1 MFRVTSLADMPDA
14 QLNRWIRRLALV
26 LLIGVVGFIAF
37 YAVDRF
43 RAPAA
48 PLVDR
53 ETAAMEQ
60 AVRNDP
66 TDLASRGRL
75 ADLYLAASRYDDAI
89 AQYTEILGTGD
100 ANEQAYVSRGLAYQL
115 QGDLDAAGADYTK
128 VVEIAGDSE
137 MANVD
142 PMLQTAYYGLGWI
155 ALQQA
160 RPEDA
165 VDSLVEALAI
175 KRTDADTMN
184 LLGQAYVQAG
194 QPDKAIE
201 QLRNAILFVP
211 TGWADP
217 YQGLADAYTAKG
229 ETAEAEWASAMAQA
243 MNVLVGG
250 QGDTGAAEARLE
262 AVVGGDAA
270 LDARIGLGLLA
281 ELRGDNTAA
290 TDWYTRALELD
301 GENTAAQLGLS
312 RVSTGTQGHPDVM
325 SSPSTEGSN

>member
-1 MFRVTSLADMPDA
+1 MFRVTSLAEMPDA
-14 QLNRWIRRLALV
+14 QLNRWIKRLALV

-60 AVRNDP
+60 AVRDDP
-66 TDLASRGRL
+66 TDLAARGRL
-75 ADLYLAASRYDDAI
+75 ADLYLAADRYDDAI
-89 AQYTEILGTGD
+89 AQYSEIIKTGKAD
-100 ANEQAYVSRGLAYQL
+100 EQAYVSRGLAYQFK
-115 QGDLDAAGADYTK
+115 GDLDAAGSDFAQ
-128 VVEIAGDSE
+128 VVEIAGDLE

-160 RPEDA
+160 RPDDA
-165 VDSLVEALAI
+165 VDNLVKALAI

-184 LLGQAYVQAG
+184 LLGQAYVQTG
-194 QPDKAIE
+194 QPAKAVE

-217 YQGLADAYTAKG
+217 YQGLADAYAATG
-229 ETAEAEWASAMAQA
+229 DTAEAEWASAMAQA

-250 QGDTGAAEARLE
+250 QGDTSAAEARLE
-262 AVVGGDAA
+262 AIADGDAA

-281 ELRGDNTAA
+281 EVRGDNTAA
-290 TDWYTRALELD
+290 TEWYQRALELD
-301 GENTAAQLGLS
+301 GESTAAQLGLS

-325 SSPSTEGSN
+325 ASPSAEGSN

>member
-1 MFRVTSLADMPDA
+1 MFRVTSLAEMPES
-14 QLNRWIRRLALV
+14 QLNRWIKRLALV

-53 ETAAMEQ
+53 ETAAMEE
-60 AVRNDP
+60 AVRTDP

-75 ADLYLAASRYDDAI
+75 ADLYLAANRYDDAI
-89 AQYTEILGTGD
+89 AQYTEIIGTGKQD
-100 ANEQAYVSRGLAYQL
+100 EQAYISRGLAYQFK
-115 QGDLDAAGADYTK
+115 GDLDAADTDFAK
-128 VVEIAGDSE
+128 VVEIAGDLE

-142 PMLQTAYYGLGWI
+142 PMLQTAYYGRGWI
-155 ALQQA
+155 ALLQA
-160 RPEDA
+160 RPQDA

-194 QPDKAIE
+194 QPDKAVE

-217 YQGLADAYTAKG
+217 YQGLADAYTATG

-243 MNVLVGG
+243 MNVLTGG
-250 QGDTGAAEARLE
+250 QGDTSAAETRLE
-262 AVVGGDAA
+262 AIADGDAA

-290 TDWYTRALELD
+290 TDWYSQALEID
-301 GENTAAQLGLS
+301 SENTAAELGLS

-325 SSPSTEGSN
+325 PSPSTDGSN